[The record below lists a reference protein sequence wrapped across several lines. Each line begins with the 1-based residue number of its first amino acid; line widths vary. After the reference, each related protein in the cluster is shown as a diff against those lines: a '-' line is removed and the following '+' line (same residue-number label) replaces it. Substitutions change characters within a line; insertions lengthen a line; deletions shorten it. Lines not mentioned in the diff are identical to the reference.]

1 MKLVTYRH
9 RGVET
14 FGVAEIE
21 VEISAIGVL
30 RNPIVE
36 E

>member
-14 FGVAEIE
+14 FGVA
-21 VEISAIGVL
+21 ADGGVVDARRRL
-30 RNPIVE
+30 AGR
-36 E
+36 